1 MNHTA
6 DTTAWLQQGHGG
18 NGSDLTDLTD
28 LHDLYNNNTVI
39 GENLCLLLSALLY

>member
-28 LHDLYNNNTVI
+28 LTDLHDLYNNTVI
-39 GENLCLLLSALLY
+39 GKRLLLSALLY

>member
-6 DTTAWLQQGHGG
+6 DTTAWLQQGHRG

-28 LHDLYNNNTVI
+28 LTDLSDLYNNTVI
-39 GENLCLLLSALLY
+39 GEKLGLL